1 MYNKKEKFIEKSNK
15 KHDTKYDYSKV
26 EYVNSKTKVCI
37 ICPEHG
43 EFWQT
48 PAAHVRGDECPKCAN
63 KKRGKRTVITESLIE
78 KYQSIHN
85 SKYTYEKTQYID
97 ANTKICVTC
106 PEHGDFYILPF
117 NHLNG
122 QGCPKCKGRNLTQ
135 EEIIENF
142 KKIHGDK
149 YDYSKVEYKK
159 SKEKVCITCP
169 IHGDFYQTPQKHL
182 SGQGCPKCS
191 VSEREQNK
199 PMSSSFFIKRSNE
212 QHGNF
217 YTYENISFKNLHE
230 KVEIICP
237 IHGSFKQ
244 IAQDHING
252 HGCPKC
258 SVIKREQN
266 KPMSSS
272 FFIKRSNERHDNFYT
287 YKNISF
293 KNLHEK
299 VEIICPIHGSFKQ
312 IAQDHI
318 NGHGCPKCN
327 MSRLEEEVSLL
338 LKENNITFEEQ
349 KTFDWLKYKS
359 KLRLDFYLPDYDIA
373 IECQGRQHFE
383 AIDIFGGNRFFQV
396 TIERDKK
403 KRELCQK
410 NNIILLY
417 YSNEKID
424 FPYYVYT
431 DKMELLQEIIKT

>member
-15 KHDTKYDYSKV
+15 KHNNKYDYSKV

-48 PAAHVRGDECPKCAN
+48 PAAHVRGNECPECAN
-63 KKRGKRTVITESLIE
+63 KKRGKRTVNPENLIE
-78 KYQSIHN
+78 KYKSIHN
-85 SKYTYEKTQYID
+85 NKYTYEKTQYID

-117 NHLNG
+117 KHLNG
-122 QGCPKCKGRNLTQ
+122 QGCAKCKGRNLTQ

-142 KKIHGDK
+142 KKVHGRK

-217 YTYENISFKNLHE
+217 YTY
-230 KVEIICP
+230 
-237 IHGSFKQ
+237 
-244 IAQDHING
+244 
-252 HGCPKC
+252 
-258 SVIKREQN
+258 
-266 KPMSSS
+266 
-272 FFIKRSNERHDNFYT
+272 
-287 YKNISF
+287 KNISF

-338 LKENNITFEEQ
+338 LKENNIIFEEQ
-349 KTFDWLKYKS
+349 KTFDWLKHKNN
-359 KLRLDFYLPDYDIA
+359 LRLDFYLPDYNIA
-373 IECQGRQHFE
+373 IECQGKQHFE
-383 AIDIFGGNRFFQV
+383 AIDIFGGNRNFQV

-403 KRELCQK
+403 KRELCQN
-410 NNIILLY
+410 NNITLLY

-431 DKMELLQEIIKT
+431 DKMELLQEIIKN

>member
-15 KHDTKYDYSKV
+15 KHNNKYDYSKV

-48 PAAHVRGDECPKCAN
+48 PAAHVRGNGCPECAN
-63 KKRGKRTVITESLIE
+63 KKRGKRTVNTENLIE
-78 KYQSIHN
+78 KYHSIHN

-142 KKIHGDK
+142 KKVHGRK

-169 IHGDFYQTPQKHL
+169 IHGDFYKTPQKHL
-182 SGQGCPKCS
+182 SGQ
-191 VSEREQNK
+191 
-199 PMSSSFFIKRSNE
+199 
-212 QHGNF
+212 
-217 YTYENISFKNLHE
+217 
-230 KVEIICP
+230 
-237 IHGSFKQ
+237 
-244 IAQDHING
+244 
-252 HGCPKC
+252 GCPKC

-272 FFIKRSNERHDNFYT
+272 FFIKRSNEQHGNFYM
-287 YKNISF
+287 YRNISF

-299 VEIICPIHGSFKQ
+299 VEIICPIHSSFKQ

-338 LKENNITFEEQ
+338 LKENNIIFEEQ
-349 KTFDWLKYKS
+349 KTFEWLKYKS
-359 KLRLDFYLPDYDIA
+359 KLRLDFYLPDYNIA
-373 IECQGRQHFE
+373 IECQGKQHFE
-383 AIDIFGGNRFFQV
+383 AIDIFGGNKYFQV
-396 TIERDKK
+396 TIERDNK

-410 NNIILLY
+410 NNITLLY
-417 YSNEKID
+417 YSHEKID

>member
-15 KHDTKYDYSKV
+15 KHDNKYDYSKV

-37 ICPEHG
+37 VCPEHG

-48 PAAHVRGDECPKCAN
+48 PAAHVRGNGCPECAN
-63 KKRGKRTVITESLIE
+63 KKRGKRTVNTESLIE
-78 KYQSIHN
+78 KYKSIHN
-85 SKYTYEKTQYID
+85 NKYTYEKTQYID

-117 NHLNG
+117 KHLNG

-191 VSEREQNK
+191 V
-199 PMSSSFFIKRSNE
+199 
-212 QHGNF
+212 
-217 YTYENISFKNLHE
+217 
-230 KVEIICP
+230 
-237 IHGSFKQ
+237 
-244 IAQDHING
+244 
-252 HGCPKC
+252 
-258 SVIKREQN
+258 IKREQN

-272 FFIKRSNERHDNFYT
+272 FFIERSNERHGNFYK

-299 VEIICPIHGSFKQ
+299 VEIICPIHGPFKQ

-327 MSRLEEEVSLL
+327 MSCLEEEVSLL
-338 LKENNITFEEQ
+338 LKENNIIFEEQ
-349 KTFDWLKYKS
+349 KTFDWLKYKNN
-359 KLRLDFYLPDYDIA
+359 LRLDFYLPDYNIA
-373 IECQGRQHFE
+373 IECQGKQHFE
-383 AIDIFGGNRFFQV
+383 AIDIFGGNRNFQV
-396 TIERDKK
+396 TIERDNK

-410 NNIILLY
+410 NNITLLY
-417 YSNEKID
+417 YSHEKIN

>member
-1 MYNKKEKFIEKSNK
+1 MNNKKENFIKKSNK
-15 KHDTKYDYSKV
+15 KHDNKYDYSKV

-48 PAAHVRGDECPKCAN
+48 PAAHVRGNGCPECAN
-63 KKRGKRTVITESLIE
+63 KKRGKRTVNTESLIE
-78 KYQSIHN
+78 KYKSIHN
-85 SKYTYEKTQYID
+85 NKYTYEKTQYID

-122 QGCPKCKGRNLTQ
+122 QGCAKCKGRNLSQ

-149 YDYSKVEYKK
+149 YDYSKIEYKK

-191 VSEREQNK
+191 VIKREQNK
-199 PMSSSFFIKRSNE
+199 PMPSSFFIKRSNE

-217 YTYENISFKNLHE
+217 YMYKNISFQNLHE

-237 IHGSFKQ
+237 IHGF
-244 IAQDHING
+244 
-252 HGCPKC
+252 
-258 SVIKREQN
+258 
-266 KPMSSS
+266 
-272 FFIKRSNERHDNFYT
+272 
-287 YKNISF
+287 
-293 KNLHEK
+293 
-299 VEIICPIHGSFKQ
+299 FKQ

-338 LKENNITFEEQ
+338 LKENNIIFEEQ

-359 KLRLDFYLPDYDIA
+359 KLRLDFYLPDYNIA
-373 IECQGRQHFE
+373 IECQGKQHFE
-383 AIDIFGGNRFFQV
+383 AIDIFGGKRNFQV
-396 TIERDKK
+396 TIERDNK

>member
-1 MYNKKEKFIEKSNK
+1 MNNKKENFIEKANK
-15 KHDTKYDYSKV
+15 KHDNKYDYSKV

-37 ICPEHG
+37 ICSEHG

-48 PAAHVRGDECPKCAN
+48 PAAHVRGNECPECAN
-63 KKRGKRTVITESLIE
+63 KKRGKRTVNTESLIE
-78 KYQSIHN
+78 KYESIHN

-117 NHLNG
+117 KHLNG
-122 QGCPKCKGRNLTQ
+122 QGCPKCKGRNLSQ

-142 KKIHGDK
+142 KKVHSRK
-149 YDYSKVEYKK
+149 YDYSKVEYNK

-191 VSEREQNK
+191 V
-199 PMSSSFFIKRSNE
+199 
-212 QHGNF
+212 
-217 YTYENISFKNLHE
+217 
-230 KVEIICP
+230 
-237 IHGSFKQ
+237 
-244 IAQDHING
+244 
-252 HGCPKC
+252 
-258 SVIKREQN
+258 IKREQN

-272 FFIKRSNERHDNFYT
+272 FFIKRSNERHGNFYT

-312 IAQDHI
+312 IAQGHI

-338 LKENNITFEEQ
+338 LKENNIIFEEQ
-349 KTFDWLKYKS
+349 KTFDWLKHKS
-359 KLRLDFYLPDYDIA
+359 KLRLDFYLPDYNIA
-373 IECQGRQHFE
+373 IECQGKQHFE
-383 AIDIFGGNRFFQV
+383 AIDIFGGNRYFQV
-396 TIERDKK
+396 TIERDNK

-410 NNIILLY
+410 NNITLLY
-417 YSNEKID
+417 YSHEKID

>member
-1 MYNKKEKFIEKSNK
+1 MKNKKEIFIEKSNK
-15 KHDTKYDYSKV
+15 KHDNKYDYSKV
-26 EYVNSKTKVCI
+26 EYANSKTKVCI

-48 PAAHVRGDECPKCAN
+48 PAAHVRGNGCPECAN
-63 KKRGKRTVITESLIE
+63 KKRGKRTVNTENLIE

-106 PEHGDFYILPF
+106 PEHGNFYILPF

-135 EEIIENF
+135 QEIIENF
-142 KKIHGDK
+142 KKVHDRK

-159 SKEKVCITCP
+159 SKEKVCITCS

-182 SGQGCPKCS
+182 LGQ
-191 VSEREQNK
+191 
-199 PMSSSFFIKRSNE
+199 
-212 QHGNF
+212 
-217 YTYENISFKNLHE
+217 
-230 KVEIICP
+230 
-237 IHGSFKQ
+237 
-244 IAQDHING
+244 
-252 HGCPKC
+252 GCPKC

-272 FFIKRSNERHDNFYT
+272 FFIKRSNERHGNFYT
-287 YKNISF
+287 YENILF

-299 VEIICPIHGSFKQ
+299 IEIICPIHGSFKQ

-318 NGHGCPKCN
+318 SGHGCPKCN

-338 LKENNITFEEQ
+338 LKENNIIFEEQ

-373 IECQGRQHFE
+373 IECQGKQHFE
-383 AIDIFGGNRFFQV
+383 AIDIFGGKRNFQV
-396 TIERDKK
+396 TIERDNK

-410 NNIILLY
+410 NNITLLY

>member
-1 MYNKKEKFIEKSNK
+1 MNNKKENFIKKSNE
-15 KHDTKYDYSKV
+15 KHNFKYDYSKV

-48 PAAHVRGDECPKCAN
+48 PAAHVRGNGCPECAN
-63 KKRGKRTVITESLIE
+63 KKRGKRTVNTENLIE

-106 PEHGDFYILPF
+106 PEHGNFYILPF

-142 KKIHGDK
+142 KKVHGRK

-191 VSEREQNK
+191 VIKREQNK
-199 PMSSSFFIKRSNE
+199 PMTSSFFIKRSNE

-217 YTYENISFKNLHE
+217 YMYRNISFKNLHE

-237 IHGSFKQ
+237 IHGF
-244 IAQDHING
+244 
-252 HGCPKC
+252 
-258 SVIKREQN
+258 
-266 KPMSSS
+266 
-272 FFIKRSNERHDNFYT
+272 
-287 YKNISF
+287 
-293 KNLHEK
+293 
-299 VEIICPIHGSFKQ
+299 FKQ

-338 LKENNITFEEQ
+338 LKENNIIFEEQ

-373 IECQGRQHFE
+373 IECQGKQHFE
-383 AIDIFGGNRFFQV
+383 AIDIFGGKRNFQV
-396 TIERDKK
+396 TIERDNK

>member
-258 SVIKREQN
+258 
-266 KPMSSS
+266 
-272 FFIKRSNERHDNFYT
+272 
-287 YKNISF
+287 
-293 KNLHEK
+293 
-299 VEIICPIHGSFKQ
+299 
-312 IAQDHI
+312 
-318 NGHGCPKCN
+318 N

>member
-1 MYNKKEKFIEKSNK
+1 MNNKKENFVKKSNK
-15 KHDTKYDYSKV
+15 KHDNKYDYSKV

-48 PAAHVRGDECPKCAN
+48 PAAHVRGNECPECAN
-63 KKRGKRTVITESLIE
+63 KKRGKRTINTESLIE

-85 SKYTYEKTQYID
+85 NKYTYGKTQYID

-117 NHLNG
+117 NHLSG
-122 QGCPKCKGRNLTQ
+122 QGCAKCKGRNLSQ

-217 YTYENISFKNLHE
+217 YTY
-230 KVEIICP
+230 
-237 IHGSFKQ
+237 
-244 IAQDHING
+244 
-252 HGCPKC
+252 
-258 SVIKREQN
+258 
-266 KPMSSS
+266 
-272 FFIKRSNERHDNFYT
+272 
-287 YKNISF
+287 KNISF

-338 LKENNITFEEQ
+338 LKENNIIFEEQ

-359 KLRLDFYLPDYDIA
+359 KLRLDFYLPDYNIA
-373 IECQGRQHFE
+373 IECQGQQHFE
-383 AIDIFGGNRFFQV
+383 AIDIFGGNRYFQV
-396 TIERDKK
+396 TIERDNK

-410 NNIILLY
+410 NNITLLY
-417 YSNEKID
+417 YSHEKIN

-431 DKMELLQEIIKT
+431 DKMELLQKIIKT

>member
-15 KHDTKYDYSKV
+15 KHNNKYDYSKV

-48 PAAHVRGDECPKCAN
+48 PAAHVRGNGCPECAN
-63 KKRGKRTVITESLIE
+63 KKRGKRTVNTESLIE

-85 SKYTYEKTQYID
+85 NKYTYEKTQYID

-258 SVIKREQN
+258 
-266 KPMSSS
+266 
-272 FFIKRSNERHDNFYT
+272 
-287 YKNISF
+287 
-293 KNLHEK
+293 
-299 VEIICPIHGSFKQ
+299 
-312 IAQDHI
+312 
-318 NGHGCPKCN
+318 N

-359 KLRLDFYLPDYDIA
+359 NLRLDFYLPDYNIA
-373 IECQGRQHFE
+373 IECQGKQHFE
-383 AIDIFGGNRFFQV
+383 AIDIFGGNRNFQV

-403 KRELCQK
+403 KRELCQN
-410 NNIILLY
+410 NNITLLY
-417 YSNEKID
+417 YSHEKID

-431 DKMELLQEIIKT
+431 DKMELVQEIIKN